1 MIRLLSDWRIKREIA
16 RNLAKRKVVRKAE
29 SERARD
35 AVSRQWK
42 RRGEMCREV
51 FG

>member
-1 MIRLLSDWRIKREIA
+1 VSLISLWRIKREIA

-29 SERARD
+29 SERARE
-35 AVSRQWK
+35 AISRQWK

-51 FG
+51 FQ